1 MEEKLLAIADE
12 VIALSASNEQIE
24 VIAVHDQE
32 TDIRVYKG
40 ELESFTASES
50 QGVGIRVVQDGRQG
64 MAYAGSLDMEILKET
79 LSEARDNATFGTFDE
94 MLQIAEP
101 DNVEPISL
109 DLYNPALKEFATEDK
124 ITLAKELEEY
134 IMKSDERIVGV
145 ESSEYVDSIS
155 ASAIVTSS
163 GIRPVSYTHLT
174 LPTKA

>member
-79 LSEARDNATFGTFDE
+79 LLEARDNGQRRRDRRH
-94 MLQIAEP
+94 
-101 DNVEPISL
+101 NRHS
-109 DLYNPALKEFATEDK
+109 N
-124 ITLAKELEEY
+124 
-134 IMKSDERIVGV
+134 R
-145 ESSEYVDSIS
+145 
-155 ASAIVTSS
+155 
-163 GIRPVSYTHLT
+163 
-174 LPTKA
+174 

>member
-79 LSEARDNATFGTFDE
+79 EYQELSR
-94 MLQIAEP
+94 L
-101 DNVEPISL
+101 
-109 DLYNPALKEFATEDK
+109 
-124 ITLAKELEEY
+124 
-134 IMKSDERIVGV
+134 
-145 ESSEYVDSIS
+145 SSEKAESTAKTFAFSPFLYGPIL
-155 ASAIVTSS
+155 IVIYQHFGLEPVVS
-163 GIRPVSYTHLT
+163 GL
-174 LPTKA
+174 

>member
-79 LSEARDNATFGTFDE
+79 LSEARE
-94 MLQIAEP
+94 MQHSAPLMRCFK
-101 DNVEPISL
+101 SL
-109 DLYNPALKEFATEDK
+109 NQT
-124 ITLAKELEEY
+124 
-134 IMKSDERIVGV
+134 
-145 ESSEYVDSIS
+145 
-155 ASAIVTSS
+155 TSS
-163 GIRPVSYTHLT
+163 QFR
-174 LPTKA
+174 

>member
-79 LSEARDNATFGTFDE
+79 LSKQEIMQHLGPLMRCFK
-94 MLQIAEP
+94 
-101 DNVEPISL
+101 SL
-109 DLYNPALKEFATEDK
+109 NQT
-124 ITLAKELEEY
+124 
-134 IMKSDERIVGV
+134 
-145 ESSEYVDSIS
+145 
-155 ASAIVTSS
+155 TSS
-163 GIRPVSYTHLT
+163 QFR
-174 LPTKA
+174 

>member
-64 MAYAGSLDMEILKET
+64 MAYAGSLDMEILKDCLLYT
-79 LSEARDNATFGTFDE
+79 SDAADE
-94 MLQIAEP
+94 GL
-101 DNVEPISL
+101 V
-109 DLYNPALKEFATEDK
+109 
-124 ITLAKELEEY
+124 
-134 IMKSDERIVGV
+134 
-145 ESSEYVDSIS
+145 
-155 ASAIVTSS
+155 
-163 GIRPVSYTHLT
+163 
-174 LPTKA
+174 